1 MAKLAGVSPATVSRV
16 INGTA
21 NVDVQKAQRVYDAI
35 KKTGFVPN
43 EVARSLFKKSAKII
57 GLIIPSITPPF
68 FTELAD
74 AVEKA
79 ADEIGFRIVY
89 YNTDNNL
96 KKEKNVISMLQVMNA
111 EGIIITSNNSR
122 LKDVVDKM
130 NMKVV
135 MIDRTMSEDSSN
147 MLVTS
152 DHYYGGRLA
161 ARHLIDCGYRN
172 IVCVRGK
179 QTISSA

>member
-16 INGTA
+16 INGIA

-57 GLIIPSITPPF
+57 GLIIPSITTPF
-68 FTELAD
+68 FIELAD

-96 KKEKNVISMLQVMNA
+96 KKEKMRYQCF
-111 EGIIITSNNSR
+111 R
-122 LKDVVDKM
+122 
-130 NMKVV
+130 
-135 MIDRTMSEDSSN
+135 R
-147 MLVTS
+147 
-152 DHYYGGRLA
+152 
-161 ARHLIDCGYRN
+161 
-172 IVCVRGK
+172 
-179 QTISSA
+179 